1 MSYKVPGFMP
11 PIYAYKSANS
21 TNATGNNVV
30 FTVIF
35 DTLVFGSSSNY
46 NAATGV
52 LTAPYT
58 GKYEINAYI
67 SASAFAGG
75 ATLGIMQV
83 AATSR
88 TIPIINQGITD
99 LGFNSYV
106 TFSGSAIIDMTA
118 GDTAHVTLQMGAGT
132 QTVTVNGDA
141 TPNTYLQIK
150 QISGN

>member
-1 MSYKVPGFMP
+1 MTYKLPALMP

-35 DTLVFGSSSNY
+35 DALVFGSSSNY

-52 LTAPYT
+52 FTAPYT
-58 GKYEINAYI
+58 GKYKINSYV
-67 SASAFAGG
+67 SASAFTGG

-88 TIPIINQGITD
+88 TIPIINQGITN

-106 TFSGSAIIDMTA
+106 TFAGSAIIDMTA

-141 TPNTYLQIK
+141 TPNTYLQIQ
-150 QISGN
+150 QIS

>member
-58 GKYEINAYI
+58 GKYEIKSYV

-75 ATLGIMQV
+75 ATNGIMLAV
-83 AATSR
+83 ATSR
-88 TIPIINQGITD
+88 SLPLANQGIAD
-99 LGFNSYV
+99 LGFNALD
-106 TFSGSAIIDMTA
+106 TFSGTCIMDMNA
-118 GDTAHVTLQMGAGT
+118 GDTAHITLQMGAGT

-150 QISGN
+150 QVA